1 MYKVFFL
8 IILIASSFLFF
19 CNRNNKTETVDT
31 SSIADKSG
39 NITDKSLQ
47 NIKKT
52 DMNIKLPAPVTD
64 GEMSLEKAISLR
76 RSVRNYKNARIKLS
90 ELSQLLW
97 AGQGITDKS
106 GNFRA
111 VPSAGALYPLEI
123 YIYSGNV
130 EELENGIYKYSP
142 ENHELFLIISGD
154 KNTELVN
161 KIYSKDWLVNA
172 PLFIV
177 IAGVYERTA
186 VKYGERAKRYVHME
200 SGHSAQN
207 ICLQATALGLASLTI
222 GAFDD
227 ESLHKL
233 TGMEKNEQPLYIIPV
248 GKK

>member
-1 MYKVFFL
+1 MYKIFFL
-8 IILIASSFLFF
+8 IILVASSFLIF
-19 CNRNNKTETVDT
+19 CNKNNKTETVDT
-31 SSIADKSG
+31 TSSAG
-39 NITDKSLQ
+39 NSKNDTDESFL
-47 NIKKT
+47 NNKT
-52 DMNIKLPAPVTD
+52 TEMNIKLPAPVTD
-64 GEMSLEKAISLR
+64 GDMSLEKAISLR
-76 RSVRNYKNARIKLS
+76 RSVRNYKNNQIKLS

-106 GNFRA
+106 RNFRT

-123 YIYSGNV
+123 YIYAGNV

-142 ENHELFLIISGD
+142 ENHELILKNSGD

-161 KIYSKDWLVNA
+161 KIYSKEWLLNS

-186 VKYGERAKRYVHME
+186 VKYGDRAKRYVHIE
-200 SGHSAQN
+200 TGHAAQN
-207 ICLQATALGLASLTI
+207 ICLQATTLGLVTLTI

-233 TGMEKNEQPLYIIPV
+233 TGMEKNEMPLYIIPV
-248 GKK
+248 GRK